1 MATSKVVLAA
11 QRYEAAE
18 RARQAAADD
27 LKAESAAALA
37 ECEDEED
44 VSKAIGRP
52 LEEVKKL

>member
-1 MATSKVVLAA
+1 MTTSKVVLAA

-37 ECEDEED
+37 DNEQEED
-44 VSKAIGRP
+44 VQEAIGRP
-52 LEEVKKL
+52 LDEVKNL